1 MNINAIRLFTGEMHV
16 KWMENYKEGSEKLLI
31 QNVDSE
37 LQCFD
42 AISATWLS
50 AAKRYKWGKYG
61 QYY

>member
-1 MNINAIRLFTGEMHV
+1 MNIHAIRSFIVEIHV
-16 KWMENYKEGSEKLLI
+16 TRVENYKEGSEMLLI

-50 AAKRYKWGKYG
+50 AAKRYKRGKYG